1 MILFLIPILLLLLAI
16 ADMPSG
22 YYVFMRIVVCV
33 ACCIVAYNA
42 YNDKNSINVGVII
55 FGLMAVLFNPIIP
68 IYFYDKDMLLSAESL
83 LVAIIEEME
92 VSGSRGGAAFI
103 EDGKIKEENK
113 DLRKCLT
120 VSDNTGIYFE
130 EVNKIPLYNEPFEK
144 YLKNI

>member
-1 MILFLIPILLLLLAI
+1 
-16 ADMPSG
+16 
-22 YYVFMRIVVCV
+22 
-33 ACCIVAYNA
+33 
-42 YNDKNSINVGVII
+42 
-55 FGLMAVLFNPIIP
+55 
-68 IYFYDKDMLLSAESL
+68 MLLSAESL

-120 VSDNTGIYFE
+120 VSNSTGIYFE